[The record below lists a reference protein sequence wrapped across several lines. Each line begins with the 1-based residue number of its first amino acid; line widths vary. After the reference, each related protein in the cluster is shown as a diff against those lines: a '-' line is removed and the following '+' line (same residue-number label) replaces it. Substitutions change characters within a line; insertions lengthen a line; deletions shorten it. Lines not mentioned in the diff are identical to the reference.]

1 MPLAIMLYN
10 YYNYIE
16 VIIMLK
22 NRERIGSAIDK
33 ELLNKLRE
41 YSKETKIP
49 ISKLLDE
56 AIEDLLIKRK
66 DRE

>member
-1 MPLAIMLYN
+1 
-10 YYNYIE
+10 
-16 VIIMLK
+16 MLK

-41 YSKETKIP
+41 YSKESKIP

-66 DRE
+66 GRE